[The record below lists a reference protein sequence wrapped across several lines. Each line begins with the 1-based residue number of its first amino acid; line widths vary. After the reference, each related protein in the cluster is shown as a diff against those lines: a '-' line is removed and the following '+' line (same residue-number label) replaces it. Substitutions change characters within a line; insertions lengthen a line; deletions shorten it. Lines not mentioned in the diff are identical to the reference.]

1 MEYGIIAQ
9 LSLQYKLLL
18 QTINDHTLTRVH
30 FTYKPKHNWNR
41 QLKTPSIQIPYKTI
55 TYIFTDGHGQ
65 NTQHPWL
72 QPAPLWAWLESAF
85 STIKQRPIH
94 FLEQWLNGLRQGLY
108 PKGTSIWPL
117 LIDKNIYTSKYGP
130 ILLNRL
136 DPMLLSQKK
145 GPVAKWTVLH
155 SSPKDHQ
162 APNRYTWYNPKTG
175 NQIQIPNPIKW
186 KKRKKKQ

>member
-1 MEYGIIAQ
+1 MVSILIGILKRFVSIEKNLLLLYWENLLTLKMEYGIIAQ

-85 STIKQRPIH
+85 STIKQRPSH

-117 LIDKNIYTSKYGP
+117 LIDKNIYTSYFQ
-130 ILLNRL
+130 IWTYI
-136 DPMLLSQKK
+136 
-145 GPVAKWTVLH
+145 AK
-155 SSPKDHQ
+155 
-162 APNRYTWYNPKTG
+162 
-175 NQIQIPNPIKW
+175 
-186 KKRKKKQ
+186 